1 MKVGDL
7 IRVKHHSVERNG
19 KIGLFVRKQQHFG
32 FRDMHIVKFP
42 DGGVLTLTIEQ
53 CEVMN
58 ESR

>member
-7 IRVKHHSVERNG
+7 IRVRHHSVKRDG
-19 KIGLFVRKQQHFG
+19 KIGLFVRKERYAG

-42 DGGVLTLTIEQ
+42 DGDVLTLAIEQ
-53 CEVMN
+53 CEVLN

>member
-7 IRVKHHSVERNG
+7 IRVRHHSVKRDG
-19 KIGLFVRKQQHFG
+19 KIGLFVRKEQYAG

-42 DGGVLTLTIEQ
+42 NGGMLALTIEQ
-53 CEVMN
+53 CEVVN